1 MASAADDLIL
11 KPGVKSRFRINPDS
25 EPVQAGDLNTAFD
38 DPGDPEKNEKQ
49 IKRIGKQ
56 MQALLS
62 RLQASQSHSVLLV
75 FQALDA
81 AGKDSLI
88 RAVFSRQDPAIIKV
102 ASFKSPSKI
111 ESRHDFLWRTNQQL
125 PARGELCI
133 FNRSYY
139 EEVLVVRVHENFL
152 NSQYPNGIDKP
163 AELWPL
169 RYQAIREYEKHLAT
183 SGTLILKFWLNVSQD
198 EQKKRFLSRL
208 QRPKK
213 RWKFN
218 PNDVREMAFRPAYD
232 EAFTDM
238 VNTTS
243 SEYAP
248 WFMIP
253 ADDKPRA
260 RLEVAK
266 IVLAALEDM
275 GLDYPQLDPSI
286 SGELDAWQT
295 RLSD

>member
-1 MASAADDLIL
+1 MHSSADNLIL
-11 KPGVKSRFRINPDS
+11 KPGVNSPFRINPDS
-25 EPVQAGDLNTAFD
+25 GSLHTDDLITAFEN
-38 DPGDPEKNEKQ
+38 PGDPEDNEKQ

-56 MQALLS
+56 MQPLLS
-62 RLQASQSHSVLLV
+62 RLQASRSHSVLLV

-88 RAVFSRQDPAIIKV
+88 RAVFSQQDPAVIKV
-102 ASFKSPSKI
+102 AAFKAPSKI
-111 ESRHDFLWRTNQQL
+111 ELRHDFLWRTNKQL

-152 NSQYPNGIDKP
+152 NGQYPNGISDP
-163 AELWPL
+163 DSLWPL
-169 RYQAIREYEKHLAT
+169 RYQAIRAYEKHLAA
-183 SGTLILKFWLNVSQD
+183 SGTLVLKFWLNVSQD

-218 PNDVREMAFRPAYD
+218 PNDVKEMAFRPAYD
-232 EAFTDM
+232 QAFTDM
-238 VNTTS
+238 VNATS
-243 SEYAP
+243 SEFAP

-266 IVLAALEDM
+266 IVLSALENM
-275 GLDYPQLDPSI
+275 GLDYPQLDASI
-286 SGELDAWQT
+286 TTELDVWQT
-295 RLSD
+295 KLNS